1 MHEFSHPV
9 RRFIRASEIV
19 HANGFVKIRN
29 IFGETPILL
38 VLTNF
43 PRIIEIFPA
52 TVTLKDQY
60 TWDPSHPPI
69 FTKVT
74 KWFYIYN
81 LFISKPNGWQV
92 NEKKFKISIGKTQ
105 LLFEDPS
112 NGMAYW
118 EEIFSRV
125 GRFELWQP
133 PVIKT
138 LKIGFTKK
146 AKAMIAVDTVS
157 ENYQLLSYN

>member
-1 MHEFSHPV
+1 MSTIEKQIQEFSHPV

-69 FTKVT
+69 FVKVIDMV
-74 KWFYIYN
+74 FGLHLEY
-81 LFISKPNGWQV
+81 
-92 NEKKFKISIGKTQ
+92 TQ
-105 LLFEDPS
+105 L
-112 NGMAYW
+112 
-118 EEIFSRV
+118 
-125 GRFELWQP
+125 
-133 PVIKT
+133 
-138 LKIGFTKK
+138 
-146 AKAMIAVDTVS
+146 
-157 ENYQLLSYN
+157 